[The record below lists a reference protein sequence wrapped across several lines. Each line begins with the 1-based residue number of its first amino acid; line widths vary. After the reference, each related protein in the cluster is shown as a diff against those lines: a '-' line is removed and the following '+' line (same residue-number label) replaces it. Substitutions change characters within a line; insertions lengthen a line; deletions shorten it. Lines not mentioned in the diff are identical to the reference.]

1 MLPWM
6 LSAILISKK
15 DCVTATLGTPEQ
27 RLRHNLS
34 QDYHPTVRPVL
45 APSDIINIT
54 FSFRFSR
61 IVALDIKNQVLTTDA
76 WIVQSW
82 KNPYL
87 KWDESAYEGLHT
99 LQMSPND
106 VWVPD
111 TVLYNN
117 ADEDVTL
124 SGFKEKFK
132 TYVMVYSDG
141 TNKWMSPATFKSSCD
156 MRVKFYPFDKQ
167 ECKLTF
173 GSWTYDSRLL
183 RMINP
188 AGKYSHSE
196 KFIESGDWTLEDVTI
211 ETVDEDFDCCEYPF
225 SNIIYSFHFR
235 RKTLYHILYQI
246 LPCVVII
253 LLVIL
258 NFIIP
263 PDSGERISFCIT
275 ILLSMSVYLLILAD
289 SLPETSDD
297 VAILGLYYMSTI
309 FLIGFSLVGT
319 VVVLRCHFAE
329 RKPSASLV
337 KFAKFVLR
345 RNERKRTNNTVFVRS
360 KSPSHPQETEENEV
374 KRAENTQGADESP
387 LQYIVNTMKEKREL
401 GEWKDSWREI
411 AEAMDRLLLV
421 IFLILGISTTIAIWI
436 RKP

>member
-1 MLPWM
+1 
-6 LSAILISKK
+6 
-15 DCVTATLGTPEQ
+15 
-27 RLRHNLS
+27 
-34 QDYHPTVRPVL
+34 
-45 APSDIINIT
+45 
-54 FSFRFSR
+54 
-61 IVALDIKNQVLTTDA
+61 
-76 WIVQSW
+76 
-82 KNPYL
+82 
-87 KWDESAYEGLHT
+87 
-99 LQMSPND
+99 MSPHD

-117 ADEDVTL
+117 ADEDATL

-156 MRVKFYPFDKQ
+156 MRVTFYPFDTQ
-167 ECKLTF
+167 ECKMTF
-173 GSWTYDSRLL
+173 GSWTFDSRLL
-183 RMINP
+183 RMITP

-211 ETVDEDFDCCEYPF
+211 ESANEDFNCCDHPF
-225 SNIIYSFHFR
+225 SNIIYSFHFQ
-235 RKTLYHILYQI
+235 RKTLYHVLYQI

-297 VAILGLYYMSTI
+297 VAILGLYYMATI

-345 RNERKRTNNTVFVRS
+345 RNERKKTNNTVFARS
-360 KSPSHPQETEENEV
+360 KSPTDPQETVENEV
-374 KRAENTQGADESP
+374 KKAVNTPGDNDPAFH
-387 LQYIVNTMKEKREL
+387 TMKEKREQC
-401 GEWKDSWREI
+401 EWKDSWREI
-411 AEAMDRLLLV
+411 GEAIDRLLLV
-421 IFLILGISTTIAIWI
+421 IFLTLGFAATCAIWI
-436 RKP
+436 QKP

>member
-1 MLPWM
+1 MELP
-6 LSAILISKK
+6 AVN
-15 DCVTATLGTPEQ
+15 CFTLF
-27 RLRHNLS
+27 LFFL
-34 QDYHPTVRPVL
+34 
-45 APSDIINIT
+45 
-54 FSFRFSR
+54 
-61 IVALDIKNQVLTTDA
+61 
-76 WIVQSW
+76 
-82 KNPYL
+82 
-87 KWDESAYEGLHT
+87 
-99 LQMSPND
+99 
-106 VWVPD
+106 
-111 TVLYNN
+111 
-117 ADEDVTL
+117 
-124 SGFKEKFK
+124 
-132 TYVMVYSDG
+132 
-141 TNKWMSPATFKSSCD
+141 
-156 MRVKFYPFDKQ
+156 
-167 ECKLTF
+167 
-173 GSWTYDSRLL
+173 
-183 RMINP
+183 
-188 AGKYSHSE
+188 SE

-211 ETVDEDFDCCEYPF
+211 ETVDEDFDCCDYPF

-337 KFAKFVLR
+337 KFAKFVLW

-374 KRAENTQGADESP
+374 KRAENTQGADESA